1 MDLLE
6 GLVGGIGLP
15 CLSGRRE
22 LFTLFPLCLLA
33 LFLPPPFFTGMSCK
47 LCRDPAEI
55 RCSTDCLILNR
66 SLVWAGV
73 QHYLREAHFCK
84 EPLQPAAKGWSLGR
98 QKERES
104 PTSHAHGKTHS
115 VFYFPLVSQRPQ
127 ASSSLFYFH
136 LLAL

>member
-6 GLVGGIGLP
+6 SLVGGIGLP
-15 CLSGRRE
+15 CLLGRRE

-33 LFLPPPFFTGMSCK
+33 LFLPPPLFIGMSCK
-47 LCRDPAEI
+47 TCRDRAEI

-84 EPLQPAAKGWSLGR
+84 ETLQPAAKGWSLG
-98 QKERES
+98 QTKGEGIPHQPCPWKDS
-104 PTSHAHGKTHS
+104 FC
-115 VFYFPLVSQRPQ
+115 VLFPPCFS
-127 ASSSLFYFH
+127 A
-136 LLAL
+136 ATG